1 MDNLEILDVTDRI
14 SKLTALI
21 KKYQDS
27 YYNGESEISDQE
39 FDTLWN
45 NLASLD
51 PNNPILHTV
60 GMDSGSAFKKCEH
73 IIHMFSQNK
82 AEDHF
87 AFRKWAKDHKEN
99 SGYIVQNKC
108 DGSSIE
114 LQYEKGIFIKAV
126 TRGNG
131 YVGDDVTCNIIKA
144 KGYPKELKDK
154 SFSGAIRGEVLVFHD
169 TFNKYLKDSK
179 NCRNAANGI
188 MKRKD
193 SENANLLNIVVYDA
207 YNKNKVF
214 KTEMGKIQWLI
225 DNGFDVVDTKIIND
239 VEDIIK
245 YRDEISISRF
255 TDIPY
260 DIDGIVVKCNNVDF
274 SDIKRDR
281 PLKQIAFKFS
291 LDEQPTIVRNVEWS
305 VSGKTR
311 TPVAICDPVYLCGTT
326 VKRANLVNIG
336 LINTMNLKIGSKVM
350 MVKRGEII
358 PKIERVLFTPIDAIN
373 IEFPKV
379 CEYCGSKLVSS
390 ETQLYCPNK
399 KCSNTLIHRLIKFCS
414 VNKIYGIG
422 EKVAELLYKSGIKSI
437 KDLYTCSEKD
447 FCKCLNSDKLGQK
460 IYPLIQKTKKEM
472 NVCKFIAGYDMDGIG
487 EKTVKSICEVL
498 EPNSLNDL
506 LSLREDDLKN
516 HSGFSDI
523 SSKNIY
529 DQFRENK
536 EDLLELSKII
546 NVKMNNKSK
555 NAEGMVPWLADKN
568 IAITGNLNSM
578 TREEAKAAIESVN
591 GNFVTSVSKNTDFL
605 VTNDPNGTSS
615 KLVSARKNGVDI
627 IDENTFLNL
636 LKGRY

>member
-379 CEYCGSKLVSS
+379 CE
-390 ETQLYCPNK
+390 
-399 KCSNTLIHRLIKFCS
+399 
-414 VNKIYGIG
+414 
-422 EKVAELLYKSGIKSI
+422 
-437 KDLYTCSEKD
+437 
-447 FCKCLNSDKLGQK
+447 
-460 IYPLIQKTKKEM
+460 
-472 NVCKFIAGYDMDGIG
+472 
-487 EKTVKSICEVL
+487 
-498 EPNSLNDL
+498 
-506 LSLREDDLKN
+506 
-516 HSGFSDI
+516 
-523 SSKNIY
+523 
-529 DQFRENK
+529 
-536 EDLLELSKII
+536 
-546 NVKMNNKSK
+546 
-555 NAEGMVPWLADKN
+555 
-568 IAITGNLNSM
+568 
-578 TREEAKAAIESVN
+578 
-591 GNFVTSVSKNTDFL
+591 
-605 VTNDPNGTSS
+605 
-615 KLVSARKNGVDI
+615 
-627 IDENTFLNL
+627 
-636 LKGRY
+636 